1 MGKTN
6 VKRQGKSPLDVSGKL
21 TSAERQLLEEA
32 LNETQPRTLRED
44 ANIVALSQKD
54 LEVLIEK
61 HI

>member
-21 TSAERQLLEEA
+21 TSAERKLLEEA